1 MDKLKTLTKYYF
13 YYYTNKTI
21 KSLVGS
27 VLTAL
32 MYLVAIISS
41 IEYSYPIFEGM
52 NCQNE
57 ILEIILIV
65 NTIAL
70 FSFGIFNFLSIFYF
84 TDDLE
89 TIMYLPFSEKE
100 IFFSK
105 FTVLAYKMKFFL
117 LIYIPI
123 SYFGIKSNSGIM
135 FYVYSFFIV
144 VMSYV
149 VTLSMISIFC
159 VCISY
164 CLKVFQKIKIKCIY
178 ILIGILLFVIIKV
191 FSMFL
196 ISYIFNY
203 NSIDISSLFVIDK
216 LYYMSLMSNDG
227 FKTLMLAI
235 LINIFIAVVLY
246 KLIPH
251 MFFKSLLF
259 RWERS
264 FGKRKKK
271 VKFNSGYEKKGQIRA
286 LVRKELI
293 INFRTPRFL
302 ISSIFGTI
310 YLSLVLLFAFF
321 SGPDWQRIKDLL
333 ELNYGGSIFLS
344 IVFTAVGF
352 VTSITAGA
360 GLALSREGKDFYIS
374 KYIPISYRKQIIS
387 KIISTV
393 YINLIIIPIS
403 LIALFF
409 IELRSEVFILSLI
422 IIPFSVV
429 LHSILG
435 ICINFINPKLDWE
448 SEKQLVKKSYW
459 PLFTTFIALCMGGA
473 LILATS
479 IVKSI
484 VFGFILIIV
493 SSILLS
499 YILYKVLLKLGYSVY
514 KRDF

>member
-1 MDKLKTLTKYYF
+1 MDKFKTLTKYYF
-13 YYYTNKTI
+13 YYTNKTI
-21 KSLVGS
+21 KSLAVNF
-27 VLTAL
+27 LTAL
-32 MYLVAIISS
+32 MYLIAIISA
-41 IEYSYPIFEGM
+41 IEYSYPILQGM
-52 NCQNE
+52 NCQNQ

-65 NTIAL
+65 KTIVL
-70 FSFGIFNFLSIFYF
+70 FSFGIFNFLNIFYF

-105 FTVLAYKMKFFL
+105 FLILAYKMKIFL

-123 SYFGIKSNSGIM
+123 LYFGIKSNSHIM

-159 VCISY
+159 VCILY
-164 CLKVFQKIKIKCIY
+164 CLKVFQKIKMQCIY
-178 ILIGILLFVIIKV
+178 ILIGILLFVTIKA
-191 FSMFL
+191 FIMFL
-196 ISYIFNY
+196 TGYIFNY
-203 NSIDISSLFVIDK
+203 NSMDISSLFTMDK
-216 LYYMSLMSNDG
+216 LYYMSLISTEG
-227 FKTLMLAI
+227 FKI
-235 LINIFIAVVLY
+235 LILAMLVNTFIIVVLY

-259 RWERS
+259 RGERS
-264 FGKRKKK
+264 FNKEKKK
-271 VKFNSGYEKKGQIRA
+271 VKSNSGYENKGQIRA

-302 ISSIFGTI
+302 ISSVFGTI

-321 SGPDWQRIKDLL
+321 SGPDCEKIKALL
-333 ELNYGGSIFLS
+333 ELNYGEAIFLS

-387 KIISTV
+387 KIISAV
-393 YINLIIIPIS
+393 YINLIILPIS
-403 LIALFF
+403 LIALYF
-409 IELRSEVFILSLI
+409 IGLRPEFFILSFIVVL
-422 IIPFSVV
+422 FSVV
-429 LHSILG
+429 VHSILG

-459 PLFTTFIALCMGGA
+459 PLITTFIASCIGGT
-473 LILATS
+473 LILATA
-479 IVKSI
+479 IAKSI
-484 VFGFILIIV
+484 VFSFVLITV
-493 SSILLS
+493 TSTLLS
-499 YILYKVLLKLGYSVY
+499 YTLYKLLLRLGYSVY